1 MYHSIFPDLGDS
13 GTGHFA
19 WLGEQRVEVVSPKP
33 QSYQAKEKDSY
44 LEEGSSRVTKENGKM
59 GNRHW

>member
-1 MYHSIFPDLGDS
+1 M
-13 GTGHFA
+13 
-19 WLGEQRVEVVSPKP
+19 VSPKP